1 MSLHARAVRY
11 SRRLPILDRTLPIK
25 VRPRTMSHLAS
36 PEEMDSKTVK
46 PDAYKNGVKTS
57 IAAAIAR
64 PYGFR
69 LRGGCG
75 TTCPVAGGGASGC
88 NGALSGKAETAVSD
102 ASGVCSRDDGVRR
115 LPRIF
120 ARRRMIGLCK
130 CGLPFLNEVNGFRS
144 RIALSTNRAPRPA
157 PRVGRVLETRGR
169 ASAQQTRRAQACKGT
184 KSRCR
189 SARSSLRP
197 G

>member
-1 MSLHARAVRY
+1 
-11 SRRLPILDRTLPIK
+11 
-25 VRPRTMSHLAS
+25 MSHLAS
-36 PEEMDSKTVK
+36 SEEINIIAVK
-46 PDAYKNGVKTS
+46 PTAYKNGVKAS

-75 TTCPVAGGGASGC
+75 ATCSLAGGGASGC
-88 NGALSGKAETAVSD
+88 CGALSGKAETALAD

-130 CGLPFLNEVNGFRS
+130 CGLPFLNESNGIRARFV
-144 RIALSTNRAPRPA
+144 LSADQVPRLLPMFERVFETRAP
-157 PRVGRVLETRGR
+157 
-169 ASAQQTRRAQACKGT
+169 ASAHRTRRARACIGAKL
-184 KSRCR
+184 RRR
-189 SARSSLRP
+189 SARSSLQR